1 MAFLKCMT
9 TCPADGVRGTFVH
22 RNILCESLNDVL
34 AFNANAKSTL
44 NYVCSNFLEGDVFNV
59 FTLANPGNR
68 QTYFNPKVSNTWAY
82 TGYKFTCVGV
92 ARDQYSD
99 KVRFGYFVL
108 HKENESVSYCY
119 LTDENEGILPETGF
133 KNLDLLITNA
143 GDANSGGGDTVNID
157 GEDTNFQNKAPGAL
171 IDVGLNDYK
180 SHKIVLPEGQG
191 LSVVASVI
199 YDRQQVASEKFK
211 SYSFSYT
218 CDLSQADDA
227 FSVLPPLNGLEP
239 TSIRVG
245 VIPAAYD
252 ADLSEKPVFQLKAI
266 NAEGTVLCDDIK
278 ANTPKNLVAD
288 VGDNNLSLVL
298 KTQADAQQVALI
310 TVTFS

>member
-34 AFNANAKSTL
+34 AFRTNAKSTL

-59 FTLANPGNR
+59 FTLTNPSRR
-68 QTYFNPKVSNTWAY
+68 QTYFNPKVDNTWAY

-119 LTDENEGILPETGF
+119 LTDESEGILPETGF
-133 KNLDLLITNA
+133 KNLDLLVANA
-143 GDANSGGGDTVNID
+143 GDVNSGGGDTVNID
-157 GEDTNFQNKAPGAL
+157 GEDANFQNKVPGAL
-171 IDVGLNDYK
+171 ITVGLNDYK

-191 LSVVASVI
+191 LSVIASAI
-199 YDRQQVASEKFK
+199 YDRQQVSSEKFK
-211 SYSFSYT
+211 SYSFSYA
-218 CDLSQADDA
+218 CDLSQADST
-227 FSVLPPLNGLEP
+227 FSVLPPLGGLEP
-239 TSIRVG
+239 TSICVG
-245 VIPAAYD
+245 VIPAAHD
-252 ADLSEKPVFQLKAI
+252 ADLSAKPIFQLKAI
-266 NAEGTVLCDDIK
+266 DAEDTVLCDDIK
-278 ANTPKNLVAD
+278 ANTPKNLTEE
-288 VGDNNLSLVL
+288 VGNKNLSLVL
-298 KTQADAQQVALI
+298 KTQADAQQEALI